1 MEKDLGRD
9 DWLKAAR
16 LALLR
21 GGVEA
26 VRVEKLARALR
37 VTKGSFYWHF
47 KDREELLDLLLR
59 EWEGEAAEIALHLG
73 KCSSREKTMKLLQLL
88 AERARLSEQGD
99 VPSDAAIFAW
109 ASTSPEVARR
119 VNRCELERIRLL
131 DTVGGQPEWSEI
143 FYLVW
148 LGFVARGQRVP
159 AFRKRF
165 PFIARTMLDLLLPPK
180 TKPRKAGPAVR
191 KPVHSQKTR

>member
-1 MEKDLGRD
+1 MSRPESSGLLLFFFTFPYATVLTAFPLGYTIRYRMEKDLGRN
-9 DWLKAAR
+9 DWLKVAR
-16 LALLR
+16 LELLE

-59 EWEGEAAEIALHLG
+59 EWESEAAEIAGHLG
-73 KCSSREKTMKLLQLL
+73 QGSSREKTTKLLQLL
-88 AERARLSEQGD
+88 EERARLSEQGD

-119 VNRCELERIRLL
+119 VNRCEL
-131 DTVGGQPEWSEI
+131 
-143 FYLVW
+143 
-148 LGFVARGQRVP
+148 
-159 AFRKRF
+159 
-165 PFIARTMLDLLLPPK
+165 
-180 TKPRKAGPAVR
+180 
-191 KPVHSQKTR
+191 